1 MSMKQP
7 LVIDD
12 ANWPKLQPNQP
23 LLGKSHREIFTP
35 NAESAGNTR
44 SPMARLGRIC
54 FSVNV
59 VACLAVALACG
70 DMALAQ
76 AKRPGAQPLAVIE
89 LGKLSQAPLYWHLD
103 TYPTRA
109 AAEAA
114 KDAHGTV
121 VEVFDRIWL
130 LTLAGAEGQ
139 PAGGDHIA
147 TIGPLPL
154 GASGANMTATYL
166 QAATSPGFQTDVH
179 QLAGP
184 EVLYLLSGEVCVET
198 PQGKQIGRAGGEPLL
213 IAGDQPMQLTS
224 IGTETRRS
232 IVLVLHDSA
241 QPWKIPASG
250 WTPKGL
256 CTGS

>member
-1 MSMKQP
+1 
-7 LVIDD
+7 
-12 ANWPKLQPNQP
+12 
-23 LLGKSHREIFTP
+23 
-35 NAESAGNTR
+35 
-44 SPMARLGRIC
+44 
-54 FSVNV
+54 
-59 VACLAVALACG
+59 LASG
-70 DMALAQ
+70 DVALAQ

-114 KDAHGTV
+114 KGVRGTV
-121 VEVFDRIWL
+121 VEVFDRVWL
-130 LTLAGAEGQ
+130 FTLADTEWRSS
-139 PAGGDHIA
+139 GGDHIA

-154 GASGANMTATYL
+154 GASGANMSASYL

-179 QLAGP
+179 QHAGP
-184 EVLYLLSGEVCVET
+184 EALYTLSGEVCVET
-198 PQGKQIGRAGGEPLL
+198 PQGKQVGRGRGEPLL

-232 IVLVLHDSA
+232 IVLVVHDVTQS
-241 QPWKIPASG
+241 WKVPASG

-256 CTGS
+256 CAGS

>member
-1 MSMKQP
+1 MK
-7 LVIDD
+7 
-12 ANWPKLQPNQP
+12 
-23 LLGKSHREIFTP
+23 
-35 NAESAGNTR
+35 
-44 SPMARLGRIC
+44 SPMTRLGHVC
-54 FSVNV
+54 FLVNV
-59 VACLAVALACG
+59 VACLALALTSG
-70 DMALAQ
+70 DMAFAQ

-89 LGKLSQAPLYWHLD
+89 LGKLPQAPLYWHLD
-103 TYPTRA
+103 TYPTQV

-121 VEVFDRIWL
+121 VEVFDRVWL
-130 LTLAGAEGQ
+130 LTLAGAEWR
-139 PAGGDHIA
+139 PSGGDHIA

-154 GASGANMTATYL
+154 SASGANMTATYL
-166 QAATSPGFQTDVH
+166 QAATSPGFQTDIH

-184 EVLYLLSGEVCVET
+184 EALYILSGEMCVET

-213 IAGDQPMQLTS
+213 IAGGQPMQLTS

-241 QPWKIPASG
+241 QPWKILASG

-256 CTGS
+256 CAGN